1 MVNANSLVTGSGWVY
16 YGILKARQETNS
28 HGNWENCNKR
38 RHWCTAHVHD
48 TYHSVLP
55 PLCEFVKGGIFLTS
69 LLAEGKVKKNL
80 LVGWVGGEKKR
91 GDIFSYYF
99 GVGNWN
105 FYDPKKETCKINY
118 FENKVKLNN
127 KDNSKN
133 NDNEIKE
140 IISPKYII
148 LISSKVQQFFAAR
161 IYLLKLINKNSRA
174 RCAIWL
180 KITNKDTRKT

>member
-1 MVNANSLVTGSGWVY
+1 M
-16 YGILKARQETNS
+16 
-28 HGNWENCNKR
+28 
-38 RHWCTAHVHD
+38 
-48 TYHSVLP
+48 
-55 PLCEFVKGGIFLTS
+55 
-69 LLAEGKVKKNL
+69 
-80 LVGWVGGEKKR
+80 GEKKR
-91 GDIFSYYF
+91 GETFSSITLGWGTEIFMIQ
-99 GVGNWN
+99 
-105 FYDPKKETCKINY
+105 KKETCKINY

-140 IISPKYII
+140 IISPKYIV